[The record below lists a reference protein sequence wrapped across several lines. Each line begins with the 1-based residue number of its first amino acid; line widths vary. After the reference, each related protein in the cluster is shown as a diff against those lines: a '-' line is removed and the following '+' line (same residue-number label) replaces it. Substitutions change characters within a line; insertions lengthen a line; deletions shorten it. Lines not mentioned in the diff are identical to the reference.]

1 MGLNVEIIDAIND
14 KKWIEFISEVNES
27 TIFHHPSW
35 LSVLKKQ
42 YKFEVFSYCLTDSE
56 KKIYA
61 GIPFCKIKSN
71 RWISLP
77 FSDYCNPLYL
87 EKKYVDEL
95 IQKLFE
101 EEKKVKF
108 NSLEIR
114 YGDISNKNILSN
126 SDSVLHLLSI
136 KNDIDSIFKNFKE
149 TQVQQPIKNALKNN
163 LTFKVSNSLES
174 LEDFYK
180 LHLKTRKKLGV
191 PIQPKGFFKN
201 IFTEII
207 KKGFGYIVLVYKD
220 NIPISSGLFAGFNK
234 VLSYKYGASDFRFL
248 KLRPNNLMLWVAI
261 QEAVKRGYKVFDFGK
276 TDNENMGLRKFKSG
290 WGAEE
295 TPLYYSFYPSIPQK
309 GKFNFVKDKL
319 VAPVIKYSP
328 SAVCRLT
335 GEILYKH
342 FA

>member
-1 MGLNVEIIDAIND
+1 MSAKIIDTVND
-14 KKWIEFISEVNES
+14 KRWIEFISGINES
-27 TIFHHPSW
+27 TIFHHPCW
-35 LSVLKKQ
+35 LSILKKQ
-42 YKFEVFSYCLTDSE
+42 YKFEVFSYCLVDNGN
-56 KKIYA
+56 ILA
-61 GIPFCKIKSN
+61 GIPFCNIKN
-71 RWISLP
+71 DRWISLP
-77 FSDYCNPLYL
+77 FSDYCNLLYL
-87 EKKYVDEL
+87 EKIYIDEL
-95 IQKLFE
+95 INKLFE
-101 EEKKVKF
+101 EEKKLKY

-114 YGDISNKNILSN
+114 FGYISHKNISSS
-126 SDSVLHLLSI
+126 SDSVLHTLSLSD
-136 KNDIDSIFKNFKE
+136 DIDSIFKNFKE

-163 LTFKVSNSLES
+163 LTYKVSNSLES

-180 LHLKTRKKLGV
+180 LHLRTRKKLGV
-191 PIQPKGFFKN
+191 PIQPKGFFRN

-207 KKGFGYIVLVYKD
+207 KKGFGYIVLVYKE
-220 NIPISSGLFAGFNK
+220 NIPISSGLFAGYNN
-234 VLSYKYGASDFRFL
+234 VLSYKFGASDFRYL
-248 KLRPNNLMLWVAI
+248 KLRPNNLMLWIAI

-276 TDNENMGLRKFKSG
+276 TDNDNVGLRKFKSG

-295 TPLYYSFYPSIPQK
+295 VALYYSYYPSIPEK